1 MSQADH
7 QTFSSRWGL
16 LLATLGMAVGT
27 GNVWR
32 FPRVAAS
39 NGGGEFLVAWVVFLL
54 LWSVPLLIVEFAFGK
69 TARRGPIGA
78 FAALGG
84 PKMAWMGAW
93 VTFCAT
99 AIMCYYSVVAGWCG
113 RFLLASLG
121 GELREPGAAKALWS
135 GFVATPTAAVFH
147 AGALA
152 VAVAIVARGVRGIER
167 VARVLMPLLL
177 VLIVLLAVRA
187 VTLPGAVEGLRFLF
201 SPDWEALA
209 APRIWLEAL
218 TQNAWDTGAG
228 WGLVVAYAVYMRKRE
243 DIPLNAHLI
252 GFGNNSVSLLAGIMV
267 LCTVFAIRPDAQA
280 EIVGAGNTGLT
291 FEWMPELFGRIPAG
305 GAFMAVF
312 FLALTVAAL
321 TSLMAMVELA
331 TRSLTDL
338 GVDRGKAL
346 VAVGLV
352 GLVAGLPSAL
362 SQAVFDNQD
371 WVWGV
376 GLIVSGLF
384 FALAARR
391 FGLERLRTE
400 VVNGD
405 GADLVQGRRWT
416 VLVGIA
422 VPVQAVILVLW
433 WLWQARG
440 WDPEGWLDPL
450 ASASVGT
457 VVVQWAVVLVGL
469 VLLNRW
475 LVRRLAREART

>member
-1 MSQADH
+1 
-7 QTFSSRWGL
+7 L
-16 LLATLGMAVGT
+16 
-27 GNVWR
+27 
-32 FPRVAAS
+32 
-39 NGGGEFLVAWVVFLL
+39 
-54 LWSVPLLIVEFAFGK
+54 
-69 TARRGPIGA
+69 
-78 FAALGG
+78 LGG
-84 PKMAWMGAW
+84 
-93 VTFCAT
+93 
-99 AIMCYYSVVAGWCG
+99 I
-113 RFLLASLG
+113 
-121 GELREPGAAKALWS
+121 
-135 GFVATPTAAVFH
+135 
-147 AGALA
+147 
-152 VAVAIVARGVRGIER
+152 
-167 VARVLMPLLL
+167 L
-177 VLIVLLAVRA
+177 VLC
-187 VTLPGAVEGLRFLF
+187 
-201 SPDWEALA
+201 S
-209 APRIWLEAL
+209 
-218 TQNAWDTGAG
+218 
-228 WGLVVAYAVYMRKRE
+228 
-243 DIPLNAHLI
+243 
-252 GFGNNSVSLLAGIMV
+252 
-267 LCTVFAIRPDAQA
+267 VFAIRPDAQA

-305 GAFMAVF
+305 GAFMALF

-338 GVDRGKAL
+338 GVERGKAL
-346 VAVGLV
+346 IGVGVV

-400 VVNGD
+400 VVNAD
-405 GADLVQGRRWT
+405 GADLPQGRRWSL
-416 VLVGIA
+416 LVGIA

-457 VVVQWAVVLVGL
+457 VLAQWALVLVGL

-475 LVRRLAREART
+475 LVRRLARGTGE